1 MEHTSGTPINMCR
14 NETENTVDA
23 LFLTNVTDPS
33 DVRRNDTRKKEK
45 RETMKKWRGSASVTG
60 DHQKN
65 KKKKV
70 KTRDE

>member
-33 DVRRNDTRKKEK
+33 DVRRNDTRKKRKKGDDEEMEGKCKCHWRSPEK
-45 RETMKKWRGSASVTG
+45 
-60 DHQKN
+60 QKEES
-65 KKKKV
+65 KD
-70 KTRDE
+70 T